1 MSNLTLYDR
10 QRIEF
15 YLNFKQVSLR
25 DIAKLVNRNVSIIS
39 REIRRN
45 KAQLI
50 PYNAELAQH
59 AAERKARMTNTKK
72 LEKCEPLKKYVRAKL
87 NEDWSPDQIAGRL
100 KTNPP
105 SELKK
110 AKVKIVCAETIY
122 RHIYSQDDT
131 EDRLYHHLRSH
142 KPKRQNHGQRKE
154 QRVIIPD
161 RTPIIER
168 DELINQKKRYGDLET
183 DLLLGRRSTK
193 EAVSVSYER
202 KSMYAVLQKLVTRKA
217 DEAKDALVKTI
228 ETFPPEFVKSFTYDN
243 GSENFKH
250 YELKQDYQ
258 LETFFCDTYAS
269 WQKGGV
275 ENLNGLIR
283 QYLPKKIDM
292 QTVSEEHL
300 KFIEQRL
307 NDRPRKSLN
316 YLTPSEV
323 MSNVLNTECCSKL

>member
-15 YLNFKQVSLR
+15 YLNFKRLSLR
-25 DIAKLVNRNVSIIS
+25 DVAKLVGRNVSIIS

-45 KAQLI
+45 KPQLS
-50 PYNAELAQH
+50 PYNAELAQR
-59 AAERKARMTNTKK
+59 AAERKARITNKKK
-72 LEKCEPLKKYVRAKL
+72 LEKCESLKKYVREKL

-105 SELKK
+105 LALKK
-110 AKVKIVCAETIY
+110 AKIKIVCAETIY
-122 RHIYSQDDT
+122 QHIYSQDDT

-142 KPKRQNHGQRKE
+142 KPNRQKHGQRKE
-154 QRVIIPD
+154 QKVFIPD

-183 DLLLGRRSTK
+183 DLLLGRRAK
-193 EAVSVSYER
+193 EAISVSYER
-202 KSMYAVLQKLVTRKA
+202 KSMYAVLQKLTSRKA

-228 ETFPPEFVKSFTYDN
+228 ETFPSEFVKSFTYDN

-250 YELKQDYQ
+250 YELKRDYQ

-283 QYLPKKIDM
+283 QYLPKKINL
-292 QTVSEEHL
+292 QSIGGEQL

-307 NDRPRKSLN
+307 NNRPRKSLN

-323 MSNVLNTECCSKL
+323 MSNVLNVECCSKL